1 MRRFLVVLLVLGIIL
16 ALTMVVSANYNHG
29 TEIVAGSPD
38 VVESADNT
46 SSEVEHQYEKT
57 VAIYYTDFDDIPDSV
72 EYTEYQNGFEAVFS
86 GMLYVQKV
94 TRVENRK
101 YEAFFSG
108 VLIPK
113 N

>member
-29 TEIVAGSPD
+29 TEIVAGFPD
-38 VVESADNT
+38 VVESADNA
-46 SSEVEHQYEKT
+46 SSGLQHQYEKT

-72 EYTEYQNGFEAVFS
+72 EYTEYQNEFEAVFS
-86 GMLYVQKV
+86 GVLYVQKV